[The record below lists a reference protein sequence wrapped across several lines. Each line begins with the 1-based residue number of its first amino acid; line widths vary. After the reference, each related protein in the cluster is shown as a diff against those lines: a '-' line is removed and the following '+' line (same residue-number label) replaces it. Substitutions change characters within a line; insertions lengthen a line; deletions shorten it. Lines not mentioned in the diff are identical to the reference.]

1 MANEPHPTSLDL
13 DFRPQ
18 ATSRIALGALV
29 LVLPFALV
37 HFSQGNPALGVAS
50 VAVILALGFNAWH
63 LRRRPG
69 RVPAL
74 APRLTIAAL
83 GLSLCA
89 YLMATQGTSGLLW
102 GYPTV
107 LWLYSTLP
115 ERHARIANVI
125 LLAFALPLIPLVT
138 TPEIALRAAATL
150 TGVSLFSAILLHVI
164 TRQQERLRQQ
174 LLSDPLTGLLNRHLL
189 TETLERAMA
198 RADRDGMPST
208 LLVMDIDH
216 FKRVN
221 DDFGH
226 AAGDDVLRGVGELLR
241 QRLRASDVAFR
252 LGGEEFLLLLHG
264 ADRAGARRL
273 SEALLAEL
281 RNAPLLPERRVTAS
295 IGTATLDGERDTR
308 SWIAR
313 ADEALYRAKR
323 TGRDRVVGDPA
334 ATLLPIGKLGS
345 PDGPER
351 GPNAATRRAPTE
363 HAPDNPS
370 ERGTRRTFTN
380 V

>member
-1 MANEPHPTSLDL
+1 MENEPYPTSLDL

-18 ATSRIALGALV
+18 ATSWIALGALV
-29 LVLPFALV
+29 LIFPFALV
-37 HFSQGNPALGVAS
+37 HFSQGRPVLGVTS

-69 RVPAL
+69 HVPTL
-74 APRLTIAAL
+74 APRLTIAAF
-83 GLSLCA
+83 GISLCA
-89 YLMATQGTSGLLW
+89 CLMVTQGTSGLLW
-102 GYPTV
+102 SYPTV

-125 LLAFALPLIPLVT
+125 LLAFSLPLIPLVT

-164 TRQQERLRQQ
+164 RRQQERLRQQ

-189 TETLERAMA
+189 AETLEREMA
-198 RADRDGMPST
+198 RANRDGMPST
-208 LLVMDIDH
+208 LLVMDVDH

-241 QRLRASDVAFR
+241 KRLRASDIAFR
-252 LGGEEFLLLLHG
+252 LGGEEFLILLHG
-264 ADRAGARRL
+264 ADRVGARRL

-281 RNAPLLPERRVTAS
+281 RKAPLLPGRRVTAS
-295 IGTATLDGERDTR
+295 IGMATFDGERDAR
-308 SWIAR
+308 AWIAR

-323 TGRDRVVGDPA
+323 AGRDRAVGEPP
-334 ATLLPIGKLGS
+334 ATLLPTPNLES
-345 PDGPER
+345 PDGPEHPA
-351 GPNAATRRAPTE
+351 GASARRASAG
-363 HAPDNPS
+363 HA
-370 ERGTRRTFTN
+370 
-380 V
+380 